1 MPGILLSEVFFSLD
15 LVNLVYNNNNNIVK
29 TAVKMV
35 VDMLLLHRKLR
46 ESSEL
51 ACQESNLLPEA
62 IEPKTDQR
70 LVLLNQLLQLLAAT
84 V

>member
-46 ESSEL
+46 VVV
-51 ACQESNLLPEA
+51 C
-62 IEPKTDQR
+62 
-70 LVLLNQLLQLLAAT
+70 
-84 V
+84 

>member
-35 VDMLLLHRKLR
+35 VDKLLLHRKLR
-46 ESSEL
+46 VVV
-51 ACQESNLLPEA
+51 C
-62 IEPKTDQR
+62 
-70 LVLLNQLLQLLAAT
+70 
-84 V
+84 